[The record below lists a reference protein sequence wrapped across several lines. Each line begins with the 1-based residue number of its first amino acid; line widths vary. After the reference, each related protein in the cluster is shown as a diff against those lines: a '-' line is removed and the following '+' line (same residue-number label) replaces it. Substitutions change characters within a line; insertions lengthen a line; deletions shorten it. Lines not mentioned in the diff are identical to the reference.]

1 VAAPSSIEIEI
12 QAPSSCLVT
21 LHGEHD
27 MSSREAV
34 TMALALARTYSNVL
48 VDLTPC
54 TFIDTTVTNAV
65 LVAAGQL
72 RQSDRSLE
80 LIVPADAVATRRV
93 LGLTGVL
100 PVVPLHDTRAA
111 ALAAVASAER
121 VRAHRRKLDLRTL
134 SARIEELSIK
144 SKAGRAP
151 HVAKPRP
158 GTTVLR
164 AKVAETDITDA
175 EAEAR
180 RRAA

>member
-1 VAAPSSIEIEI
+1 MTAPSSIEIEI
-12 QAPSSCLVT
+12 QSPSSCLVT

-54 TFIDTTVTNAV
+54 TFIDTTVTNAM

-72 RQSDRSLE
+72 RQTDRSLE
-80 LIVPADAVATRRV
+80 LIVPAEAAATRRV

-144 SKAGRAP
+144 SKAGRTP
-151 HVAKPRP
+151 GIAKPRP

-164 AKVAETDITDA
+164 ARVAETDLTD